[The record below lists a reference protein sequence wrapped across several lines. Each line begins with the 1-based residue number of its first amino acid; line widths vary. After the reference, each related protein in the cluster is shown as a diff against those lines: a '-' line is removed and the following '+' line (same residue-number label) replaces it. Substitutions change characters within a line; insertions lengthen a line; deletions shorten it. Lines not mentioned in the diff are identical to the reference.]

1 MINGFQKLIY
11 KMSCIAP
18 VSVFLAITLF
28 MQGTNIVVCILLGLF
43 GLASMIYSY
52 IFIKLCEKKLPVLK
66 ITIDSISQDDSSVLV
81 SFVAYLTPLVGIV
94 WKNDIIVWIL
104 IAGSIFVVLIK
115 VGDLGFCPV
124 LLLAGYHCYRANL
137 STGMVCVLI
146 SRRRGMRSSKQVT
159 QVVKISDTLMLEYKE
174 GEQ

>member
-28 MQGTNIVVCILLGLF
+28 LQGTNIVVCILLGLF
-43 GLASMIYSY
+43 GLVSVIYSY

-81 SFVAYLTPLVGIV
+81 SFVAYLIPLVGIV

-104 IAGSIFVVLIK
+104 IAVSIFVVLIR

-137 STGMVCVLI
+137 STGTGCVLI
-146 SRRRGMRSSKQVT
+146 SRRRGMRNNKQVT
-159 QVVKISDTLMLEYKE
+159 QAVKISDTLMLEYKE
-174 GEQ
+174 RK